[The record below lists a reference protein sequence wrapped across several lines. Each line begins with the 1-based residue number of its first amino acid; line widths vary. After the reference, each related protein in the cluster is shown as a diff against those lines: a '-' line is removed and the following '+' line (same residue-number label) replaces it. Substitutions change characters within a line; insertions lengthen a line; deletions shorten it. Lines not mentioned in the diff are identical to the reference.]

1 VPLLTNDSKQIIGI
15 NTGSYP
21 QTPQSRI
28 GPPAFGSSINNKQ
41 LPQSSFSNGITPSL
55 SQSSS
60 INNRSAYSNNN
71 INNNNNIIQNNNNNS
86 NTNVAIN
93 NYQPKPLNLMPPAPP
108 RANLNNN
115 ISSNSNSSSS
125 YNNSSSNNNNV
136 FQRPDIKPFSNGRST
151 APQLSKHEVNITF
164 YFYLN
169 AIFYFIYIQTSI
181 FPIALHI
188 LLFFPLQFIHI

>member
-1 VPLLTNDSKQIIGI
+1 MPLLTNDSKQIIGI

-21 QTPQSRI
+21 QTPQPRI
-28 GPPAFGSSINNKQ
+28 GPPAFGSSINNKS

-71 INNNNNIIQNNNNNS
+71 INNNNNITQNNNNNS

-93 NYQPKPLNLMPPAPP
+93 NYPPKPSNLMPPAP

-125 YNNSSSNNNNV
+125 YNNNNNV
-136 FQRPDIKPFSNGRST
+136 FQRPDSKPFSNGRST
-151 APQLSKHEVNITF
+151 VPQLSKHEVNITF

-169 AIFYFIYIQTSI
+169 VFFIIYIQTSI

>member
-1 VPLLTNDSKQIIGI
+1 MPLLTNDSKQIIGI

-21 QTPQSRI
+21 QTPQPRI
-28 GPPAFGSSINNKQ
+28 GPPAFGSSINNKS

-71 INNNNNIIQNNNNNS
+71 LNNNNNITQNNNNNS

-93 NYQPKPLNLMPPAPP
+93 NYPPKPSNLMPPAP

-125 YNNSSSNNNNV
+125 YNNNNNNV
-136 FQRPDIKPFSNGRST
+136 FQRPDSKPFSNGRST
-151 APQLSKHEVNITF
+151 VPQLSKHEVNITF

-169 AIFYFIYIQTSI
+169 VTFLYKYTNIHFSHCTS
-181 FPIALHI
+181 HI
-188 LLFFPLQFIHI
+188 TFFPLQFIHI

>member
-1 VPLLTNDSKQIIGI
+1 MPLLTNDSKQIIGI
-15 NTGSYP
+15 NTSSYP

-28 GPPAFGSSINNKQ
+28 GPPAFGSSINNKP
-41 LPQSSFSNGITPSL
+41 LAQSSFSNGITPSL

-71 INNNNNIIQNNNNNS
+71 INNNNNITQNNNNNS

-93 NYQPKPLNLMPPAPP
+93 NYPPKPLNLLQPAPA

-115 ISSNSNSSSS
+115 ISGNSNSSSS
-125 YNNSSSNNNNV
+125 YNNNV
-136 FQRPDIKPFSNGRST
+136 FQRPDIKPFPNGRST

-164 YFYLN
+164 YFFL
-169 AIFYFIYIQTSI
+169 FKCLYIQTSI

-188 LLFFPLQFIHI
+188 LLLFFFVSLQFIHI